1 MTRQDSNRAFMDT
14 EFLHGVNGAY
24 VEALQAKFD
33 KDPSSVE
40 PSWRDFFEALGDDP
54 ESKVTFAGDD
64 NHLFFQF
71 GPRLLIT
78 RKLTGNFPDYERVIP
93 RGNDKVLRVNQKDF
107 SAAVSRVSAISS
119 ERHRPVKL
127 SLARDLLVISAA
139 SPEQGTASEELDAD
153 RIKYESG
160 PLEIGF
166 QARYLNDVTEQI
178 EGDVEFV
185 FADGAAPTLVR
196 DPNDLRAVYV
206 LMPMRV

>member
-1 MTRQDSNRAFMDT
+1 V
-14 EFLHGVNGAY
+14 E
-24 VEALQAKFD
+24 EALPEGAKGM
-33 KDPSSVE
+33 PGIIV
-40 PSWRDFFEALGDDP
+40 
-54 ESKVTFAGDD
+54 
-64 NHLFFQF
+64 
-71 GPRLLIT
+71 PRKTVNEL
-78 RKLTGNFPDYERVIP
+78 RKLLDEVSGEVDIALSETRIQFTIGTMRLTSKLIDGTFPDYDRVIP

-139 SPEQGTASEELDAD
+139 SPDQGSASEELDND
-153 RIKYESG
+153 RIKYDSG

-178 EGDVEFV
+178 QGDVEFV

-196 DPNDLRAVYV
+196 DPSDLRAVYV